1 MIFLIWNIFVFI
13 IFCFRDRTPRTPLL
27 KSKHRVMLITVL
39 IFFQKKNPI
48 DVNRDQERGA
58 GSSMFETDFCFGS
71 SRVEILVFVKKTKI
85 LPLWNNL
92 YDTGNVTPALWLQE
106 FLIFERPLFLK
117 SIFFF
122 QKNGF
127 QKWFIWN
134 AKHNALRFL
143 EIRKSGRPISH
154 DLFVD
159 ILQLEWLLC
168 EIGRPPFS
176 SGTI

>member
-117 SIFFF
+117 SIFFSKKTDF
-122 QKNGF
+122 KNDSFGMQNITLYDF
-127 QKWFIWN
+127 WKFEKVVGQF
-134 AKHNALRFL
+134 HMTFL
-143 EIRKSGRPISH
+143 LIYCS
-154 DLFVD
+154 
-159 ILQLEWLLC
+159 
-168 EIGRPPFS
+168 
-176 SGTI
+176 

>member
-1 MIFLIWNIFVFI
+1 
-13 IFCFRDRTPRTPLL
+13 
-27 KSKHRVMLITVL
+27 MLITVL

-117 SIFFF
+117 SIFFSKKTDF
-122 QKNGF
+122 KNDSFGMQNITLYDF
-127 QKWFIWN
+127 WKFEKVVGQF
-134 AKHNALRFL
+134 HMTFL
-143 EIRKSGRPISH
+143 LIYCS
-154 DLFVD
+154 
-159 ILQLEWLLC
+159 
-168 EIGRPPFS
+168 
-176 SGTI
+176 

>member
-122 QKNGF
+122 SKKTDFKNDSFGMQNITLYDF
-127 QKWFIWN
+127 WKFEKVVGQF
-134 AKHNALRFL
+134 HMTFL
-143 EIRKSGRPISH
+143 LIYCS
-154 DLFVD
+154 
-159 ILQLEWLLC
+159 
-168 EIGRPPFS
+168 
-176 SGTI
+176 